1 MPVYNEKDN
10 IEDTLRALFN
20 SSEQPSE
27 VIVVDGGSNDGTQE
41 IIRTKFPTLNLMNNP
56 RRTAAS
62 GRNVVNKNTKA
73 DIIAFTDGDCI
84 VDKDWIKNI
93 RLSFENNEI
102 DGVGGKVLNA
112 QPINHYE
119 EYWGKLAWTLIMNF
133 PDSPYMVREQ
143 KLNDAFVTANCA
155 YKRKV
160 LVQIKGFNNWFANNA
175 EDVDLC
181 WRALKAGA
189 KLMYDPSVIIYAHN
203 VTTLKGIAK
212 KSFRNGVS
220 SSKLQKVY
228 GGKFNYDPGIYKML
242 GKNIVGVLKR
252 EKDAGLNVVELT
264 SHLAG
269 KYYGSVKS
277 HVINI

>member
-41 IIRTKFPTLNLMNNP
+41 IKLMNNP

-62 GRNVVNKNTKA
+62 GRNVGIKNTKA

-112 QPINHYE
+112 QPINQYE

-189 KLMYDPSVIIYAHN
+189 KLMY
-203 VTTLKGIAK
+203 
-212 KSFRNGVS
+212 
-220 SSKLQKVY
+220 
-228 GGKFNYDPGIYKML
+228 KML